1 MGLLTN
7 PMKSQYINRMLD
19 SGHQVGSH
27 GWSHAD
33 LDEAAPETR
42 RSEIELLEDAF
53 MSVMGRVPTY
63 FRPPYGSC
71 GAECLALLQEYGYH
85 AVREPQDSR

>member
-1 MGLLTN
+1 
-7 PMKSQYINRMLD
+7 
-19 SGHQVGSH
+19 
-27 GWSHAD
+27 
-33 LDEAAPETR
+33 
-42 RSEIELLEDAF
+42 

-85 AVREPQDSR
+85 AVREPQLHIDYDADESGRYGGTSTPTTGEVTFRSP